1 MSQKKVDWAKYQN
14 SLSSK
19 SIWVT
24 RLIFCQNDYPILRII
39 LAKRQINHSYSFW
52 TMPILIFS
60 PVHLILKHPLSKICA
75 ILLFRLLWVLATK
88 MDGTWIEIKVG
99 IGPNFLAVALDIICS
114 PYHMWHMMERFFL
127 TKIHHRRWCFE
138 FEISHA
144 TLGGHD
150 GSFLECLPQFWHPVG
165 KTLKSRKKSS
175 QLHISIQQKKK

>member
-1 MSQKKVDWAKYQN
+1 MYMSDQADILPKW
-14 SLSSK
+14 SSH
-19 SIWVT
+19 
-24 RLIFCQNDYPILRII
+24 LGII
-39 LAKRQINHSYSFW
+39 LAKGQLDHSFIFW

-75 ILLFRLLWVLATK
+75 ILLFRLLWVLATR

-144 TLGGHD
+144 TLIDSQCSQWVQSSRHALPAHFWGQKLT
-150 GSFLECLPQFWHPVG
+150 FL
-165 KTLKSRKKSS
+165 
-175 QLHISIQQKKK
+175 